1 MSTTQAIL
9 EKMAEQFMQPSITR
23 KMAWVELDGTH
34 GSTFLPLEDV
44 GKFVEDPSMDE
55 DAIADAEI
63 AFYAEYY
70 EGKIESINYIDG
82 FGARLSA
89 PGYMDA
95 TDWTV
100 FPTETEAESYLV
112 DMYGDDIELDEE
124 EA

>member
-34 GSTFLPLEDV
+34 GSTFLPLADV
-44 GKFVEDPSMDE
+44 GAFVPSETDDDDE
-55 DAIADAEI
+55 AEI
-63 AFYAEYY
+63 EYYSEYY
-70 EGKIESINYIDG
+70 EGTIQSINYVDG

-100 FPTETEAESYLV
+100 FPTEAEAEDYLV
-112 DMYGDDIELDEE
+112 DTYGDDIELDEDE
-124 EA
+124 V